1 MSMTR
6 MILSFGALAGLIVG
20 LPLFAITVAM
30 QGHPPPSWGVALG
43 YATMLVALSLVF
55 VAVKRHRDQVRGGV
69 IGFWPA
75 FGVGLAISGVA
86 SLGYVLAWELA
97 LAVTGIDFGA
107 DYARAVIDSK
117 QAAGLDGA
125 ALEQLRAE
133 MAEFARR
140 YRNPLFRV
148 PMTLMEILPVGVLVS
163 AVTAGLLR
171 NSRFMP
177 ARRG

>member
-1 MSMTR
+1 MTR
-6 MILSFGALAGLIVG
+6 MILSHGLVAGLIVG
-20 LPLFAITVAM
+20 LPLFAITVAL
-30 QGHPPPSWGVALG
+30 QGHPSPSWGVALG

-55 VAVKRHRDQVRGGV
+55 VAVKRHRDDVRGGV

-75 FGVGLAISGVA
+75 FGLGLAISAVA
-86 SLGYVLAWELA
+86 SLCYVLAWELA

-107 DYARAVIDSK
+107 DYARAVVESK
-117 QAAGLDGA
+117 RAAGLEGA
-125 ALEQLRAE
+125 ALGKLREEMEQ
-133 MAEFARR
+133 FARQ
-140 YRNPLFRV
+140 YRSPLFRV

-163 AVTAGLLR
+163 AVSAGLLR